1 MFQDNL
7 QAGKFL
13 EVFSGGGP
21 EFTRAV
27 KLVEEESRIE
37 KLAQQKPRKFEDS
50 EKSQKRIKP
59 MIVSDKKD
67 AKNEMKSK
75 KKQKRSEESIQET
88 VQSVNEKTRMENFR
102 KLSQK
107 KKSPKSPNPY

>member
-59 MIVSDKKD
+59 MIVSDKND
-67 AKNEMKSK
+67 AKKEIKSK
-75 KKQKRSEESIQET
+75 KEQKRSEKGIQET
-88 VQSVNEKTRMENFR
+88 AQSDLDEQTRMEYFR
-102 KLSQK
+102 ELSQK
-107 KKSPKSPNPY
+107 KKSPQVSKS